1 RGQSTVRDPGFVI
14 CTFATRRLEGGPTTL
29 RVPWSDRNL
38 ASDAVSS
45 GRSGEFTLSRKS
57 GTTPFGVLSLNPQ
70 GLQHGPH
77 PGVWETSVKNWK
89 KDARLEFV
97 AINLDTEEP
106 LLMTPEVQ
114 GVEIK
119 GYADLWA
126 KK

>member
-1 RGQSTVRDPGFVI
+1 VH
-14 CTFATRRLEGGPTTL
+14 
-29 RVPWSDRNL
+29 
-38 ASDAVSS
+38 
-45 GRSGEFTLSRKS
+45 SGEFTLSRKS

-70 GLQHGPH
+70 GLHHGPQ
-77 PGVWETSVKNWK
+77 PGVWENSIKNWQ

-119 GYADLWA
+119 GYANLWA